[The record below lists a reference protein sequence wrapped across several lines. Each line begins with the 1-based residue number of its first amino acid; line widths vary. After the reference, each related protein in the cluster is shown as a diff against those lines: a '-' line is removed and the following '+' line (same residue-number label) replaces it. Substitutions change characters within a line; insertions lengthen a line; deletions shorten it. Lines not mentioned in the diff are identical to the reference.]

1 MRVLQHYDTGCPQR
15 DVYLPDEKTEDMTEE
30 HRKDPRIDFHLD
42 VVVKGKKGY
51 QEVRNFSPKGFFLHT
66 DDPWQYKVGDE
77 ICVVIKL
84 PNEHRALEL
93 NARVAHVS
101 EKGVGIEFKNLQPQD
116 AMSVEYC
123 FHIFKHT
130 TPLPG
135 S

>member
-1 MRVLQHYDTGCPQR
+1 MA
-15 DVYLPDEKTEDMTEE
+15 DMTNE
-30 HRKDPRIDFHLD
+30 HRKEPRIDFHLD
-42 VVVKGKKGY
+42 VAVKGKKES
-51 QEVRNFSPKGFFLHT
+51 QQVLNFSPNGLFL
-66 DDPWQYKVGDE
+66 DIEDPWQYNVGDE
-77 ICVVIKL
+77 ISLIMRL
-84 PNEHRALEL
+84 PNEQEPLEL

-101 EKGVGIEFKNLQPQD
+101 AKGVGIEFINLRPQD

>member
-1 MRVLQHYDTGCPQR
+1 MTGEQ
-15 DVYLPDEKTEDMTEE
+15 
-30 HRKDPRIDFHLD
+30 RKDPRIDFRLD
-42 VVVKGKKGY
+42 VAVKGKKGS
-51 QEVRNFSPKGFFLHT
+51 QEVRNFSPNGFFLHT
-66 DDPWQYKVGDE
+66 DDPWQYKVGE
-77 ICVVIKL
+77 AICVIMRL
-84 PNEHRALEL
+84 PNEKDSLEL

-101 EKGVGIEFKNLQPQD
+101 EKGVGIEFMNLHPQD